1 MVRVIGNCQISL
13 DAGEKGNNNKSM
25 IDSSVLERYSLFD
38 GLEQE
43 QINRILP
50 LMEQE
55 VYNAGDDIITEG
67 SQNYRIYFI
76 LEGRVAAVKG
86 DIVLEEMYEG
96 SFFGEMEVLDVN
108 PSAAT
113 VRAMTSAKLM
123 VFSIDAFGELYEAD
137 LKTFSFI
144 VLNLARDLSRKVRRL
159 NVMVTKESPPTDWS

>member
-1 MVRVIGNCQISL
+1 
-13 DAGEKGNNNKSM
+13 M
-25 IDSSVLERYSLFD
+25 IDASVLERYSLFD
-38 GLEQE
+38 GLEKE
-43 QINRILP
+43 QIDSILP

-55 VYNAGDDIITEG
+55 IYGAGDDIITEG
-67 SQNYRIYFI
+67 NQNYKIYFI

-86 DIVLEEMYEG
+86 DVILEELHEG
-96 SFFGEMEVLDVN
+96 SFFGEIEVLDVN

-113 VRAMTSAKLM
+113 VRAMTSSRLM
-123 VFSIDAFGELYEAD
+123 VFSIDALGEVFETD